1 MFFSKKMPS
10 FLMKFPQLHQMF
22 IPVQML
28 ATGKAY
34 DKENGTRFLSMEGIN
49 ASTCL
54 VICFNK
60 IFFISKTTFKL

>member
-1 MFFSKKMPS
+1 
-10 FLMKFPQLHQMF
+10 MKFPQLHQMF

-34 DKENGTRFLSMEGIN
+34 NKENGTRFLSMEGIN

-54 VICFNK
+54 VISFSSKVFLKNY
-60 IFFISKTTFKL
+60 FILFYLYFKLIF